1 MKATNLIQNLN
12 IQTFDYNLM
21 NYQLEMVF
29 HEKKKKNNNNDVK
42 FSVTSSLV
50 QDSYRH
56 TQLLDQFLVNH

>member
-29 HEKKKKNNNNDVK
+29 HEKKKK
-42 FSVTSSLV
+42 TIIMM
-50 QDSYRH
+50 
-56 TQLLDQFLVNH
+56 